1 MDVASGISD
10 DRLALVEAQA
20 KTALIGDYLNFPMPH
35 LRGVPEGLDLGDAF
49 RENPASDIP
58 TLLLSGTLDGRT
70 YPESQREALSGMSD
84 LTVVT
89 VVNAGHN
96 LFMVSPEVSETI
108 KTFMRGEKVTK
119 TEIGIAPPV
128 FITE

>member
-1 MDVASGISD
+1 
-10 DRLALVEAQA
+10 
-20 KTALIGDYLNFPMPH
+20 MPH